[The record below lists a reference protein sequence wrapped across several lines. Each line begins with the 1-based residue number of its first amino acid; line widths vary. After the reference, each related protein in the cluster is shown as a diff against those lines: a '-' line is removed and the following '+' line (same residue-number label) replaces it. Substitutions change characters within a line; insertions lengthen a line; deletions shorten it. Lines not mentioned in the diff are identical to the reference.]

1 MDNHAYHK
9 ITISVSS
16 SDKNLELNYDKIND
30 WVCVAHQVVG
40 MYFRIIPPDC
50 FG

>member
-1 MDNHAYHK
+1 MLTTKSLLVFHLATK
-9 ITISVSS
+9 I
-16 SDKNLELNYDKIND
+16 LELNYDKIND